1 MGAVTPFGEL
11 VPWSTPMK
19 TLGMRIRLMMAAL
32 LMMAAPKL
40 ASGQAP
46 LEPAQMPPRTLCYV
60 IWRGVPSA
68 EARKGNAL
76 LALWEDED
84 FAPVKSAMAAGM
96 LNSPGEKTGQP
107 KLTREQVQEYA
118 GLLENGF
125 TVGYISAPVRRS
137 LSTGTAAEAK
147 PGWNGMFFVYD
158 RSGKEMLLAKV
169 ILGIRA
175 NEKEAPQISQVT
187 IGGTTV
193 LKTESKGGTTY
204 WAEQGKYA
212 VSAGER
218 SVMEEL
224 LGRLGGKAAGTTS
237 LAQNA
242 AYQEVQA
249 NLGGG
254 LVEFFL
260 RVPDIKEFA
269 SDAKA
274 GPIQVTPLLDAAKLD
289 SVHSV
294 SGRILFDGARTR
306 LQAAIVGDTAH
317 GTLFDIWG
325 DGQTAPASLAFA
337 PADAISYTSG
347 QVNLQGI
354 YDTVKRVARAAFPQ
368 TQQGGIDLMD
378 ALAQQK
384 LGMPVPEALALPT
397 GEFASM
403 QTSPSMDTA
412 KQVYFFGIR
421 KKPETLKLLRTVLSE
436 QISSERNEGDVTFL
450 KISLGG
456 KQSGAGTA
464 QWNFFNVAV
473 TQDMV
478 IGATRAETIR
488 EVLAGRAHNADAGLG
503 NVPQFKSGREHY
515 PGSLNGV
522 SYFDLQKVDWPALK
536 SRWIEEQKKNSMA
549 KAANASKDGLP
560 TPSSEWIERINPQ
573 VFPRHLH
580 YSSSVSWKDSKGIHW
595 EQWIE

>member
-1 MGAVTPFGEL
+1 
-11 VPWSTPMK
+11 MK
-19 TLGMRIRLMMAAL
+19 APNMRIRLLIAAL
-32 LMMAAPKL
+32 LILAGPKL
-40 ASGQAP
+40 ASAQAP
-46 LEPAQMPPRTLCYV
+46 LEPAQMPPRTMFYV

-68 EARKGNAL
+68 DARKSNSL
-76 LALWEDED
+76 LALWEDAD
-84 FAPVKSAMAAGM
+84 FAPVKSAMATAM
-96 LNSPGEKTGQP
+96 LNSPGEKTAQP
-107 KLTREQVQEYA
+107 KPTREQVQEFA

-137 LSTGTAAEAK
+137 LSTGAAVADAK
-147 PGWNGMFFVYD
+147 PAAWNGMFFVYD
-158 RSGKEMLLAKV
+158 RSGKEALLAKA

-175 NEKEAPQISQVT
+175 NEKEPAQLSQVM
-187 IGGTTV
+187 IGGASV
-193 LKTESKGGTTY
+193 LKSQGKGGTTY

-218 SVMEEL
+218 SVMEEI
-224 LGRLGGKAAGTTS
+224 LGRLGGKTAGAAS

-260 RVPDIKEFA
+260 RVPDMKEFA
-269 SDAKA
+269 ADSKA

-294 SGRILFDGARTR
+294 SGRITFDGAKTR

-347 QVNLQGI
+347 QVNFQGI

-368 TQQGGIDLMD
+368 TQQGSTDLMD
-378 ALAQQK
+378 TLAQQK
-384 LGMPVPEALALPT
+384 LGMPVPDALALLT

-421 KKPETLKLLRTVLSE
+421 KKPETLRLLRTVLSE

-478 IGATRAETIR
+478 IGATRTETIR
-488 EVLAGRAHNADAGLG
+488 EVLASRTRNADAGLG
-503 NVPQFKSGREHY
+503 SVAQFKSGREHY
-515 PGSLNGV
+515 PTSLTGL
-522 SYFDLQKVDWPALK
+522 SYVDFQKIDWPTLK
-536 SRWIEEQKKNSMA
+536 TRWIEEQKKNSLA
-549 KAANASKDGLP
+549 KAANASKEGLP
-560 TPSSEWIERINPQ
+560 TPTTDWMEQINPQ
-573 VFPRHLH
+573 VFARHLH

-595 EQWIE
+595 DQWIE